1 MIRRQPRSTRTST
14 LFPYTTR
21 FRSVEAQS
29 TDGDGEAATYRLSED
44 AGGRFQVDSTTG
56 VVSVAPGALL
66 DFETEASHHITAVAS
81 DGPLTN
87 SQTFTIT
94 IIAVNYATAAETAED
109 STDEHTIRT
118 ATLPGALVTD
128 TPPHQADHHE
138 VPPVTRPT

>member
-29 TDGDGEAATYRLSED
+29 TDGDGEAATYSLSED

-66 DFETEASHHITAVAS
+66 NFEAEASHHITVVAS
-81 DGPLTN
+81 DGTLTN
-87 SQTFTIT
+87 SRS
-94 IIAVNYATAAETAED
+94 E
-109 STDEHTIRT
+109 EHTSELQSLMRISY
-118 ATLPGALVTD
+118 AVFCLKQKKDNKLKKKE
-128 TPPHQADHHE
+128 QN
-138 VPPVTRPT
+138 